1 MRVQRSTSPL
11 QSSNLAPDASS
22 KVLKNSNRGSECP
35 QILMYLERLQRLVP
49 TCPKDRPV
57 NKLELIQCVI
67 DYIYDLEHVL
77 SSSDSESDDS
87 MDST

>member
-1 MRVQRSTSPL
+1 MRVQRGV
-11 QSSNLAPDASS
+11 APAITGVTETNNN
-22 KVLKNSNRGSECP
+22 KILKNSNRNSECP
-35 QILMYLERLQRLVP
+35 QILMYLERLQHLVP
-49 TCPKDRPV
+49 SCPKDRPV
-57 NKLELIQCVI
+57 NKLELIQSVI